1 MNFEANKRELAHFR
15 VMSTELILNCE
26 YLQKK
31 KSCVL
36 EMRNHKEEKTDNGAS
51 NSSSFADKSFHS
63 LTPQFGPSW
72 VGSF

>member
-1 MNFEANKRELAHFR
+1 
-15 VMSTELILNCE
+15 
-26 YLQKK
+26 
-31 KSCVL
+31 
-36 EMRNHKEEKTDNGAS
+36 MRNHKEEKTDNGAS